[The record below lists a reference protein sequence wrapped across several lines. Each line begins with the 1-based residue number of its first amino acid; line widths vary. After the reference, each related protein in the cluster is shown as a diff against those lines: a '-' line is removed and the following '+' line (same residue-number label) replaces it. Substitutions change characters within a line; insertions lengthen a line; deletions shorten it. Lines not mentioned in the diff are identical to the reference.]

1 MTKQDVIENVK
12 DHVNGDRQD
21 VLINYYNEQPEEFFL
36 NYEESN
42 LAQDMTRDLKRVDA
56 IREHSTDVLDTT
68 LKKQIE
74 VIKNSAFAD
83 EGNHSEEYISILRRA
98 RAYVLDSLYNYYID
112 CKYECVDIKN
122 AKKSRIRKIAASVK
136 FTPSII
142 AYFTDYITRAY
153 DLECLLSH
161 LRCYCYDT
169 DLDNKYVLCKMS
181 IKQFVTGMV
190 NFLLQMYFM
199 GNFSFERKYRIV
211 EMFYGAYKT
220 KIRYSQFDTYSK
232 MPGSLYIKT
241 GEYDS
246 AKKTIEVY
254 IPHDFDME
262 NTDSWIHADGE
273 IPMDAFNEALSNEA
287 LGSCFPEYI
296 CLEG

>member
-12 DHVNGDRQD
+12 NHVNGDMRD

-74 VIKNSAFAD
+74 IIKNSAFAD
-83 EGNHSEEYISILRRA
+83 EDNFSEEHISILRRA
-98 RAYVLDSLYNYYID
+98 RTYVLDSLYNYYID

-161 LRCYCYDT
+161 LMCYCYDT

-181 IKQFVTGMV
+181 IVQFVTGMV
-190 NFLLQMYFM
+190 NFLLRMHFM

-211 EMFYGAYKT
+211 KIFYGTYKR
-220 KIRYSQFDTYSK
+220 KISYSQISTYSE
-232 MPGSLYIKT
+232 MPGPVYIKS

-246 AKKTIEVY
+246 ATKMIEVY
-254 IPHDFDME
+254 IPQDFKMRD
-262 NTDSWIHADGE
+262 TDSWVYVQDEMPA
-273 IPMDAFNEALSNEA
+273 DAFNEALNNDV
-287 LGSCFPEYI
+287 LGSYFPEYE
-296 CLEG
+296 CLKG

>member
-21 VLINYYNEQPEEFFL
+21 VLINYCNEQPEEFFL

-56 IREHSTDVLDTT
+56 IREHSTDVLDAT

-83 EGNHSEEYISILRRA
+83 EGNRSEEYISILRRA

-181 IKQFVTGMV
+181 IVQFVTGMV

-211 EMFYGAYKT
+211 KIFYGTYKH
-220 KIRYSQFDTYSK
+220 KISYSQISTYSE
-232 MPGSLYIKT
+232 MPGPVYIKS

-246 AKKTIEVY
+246 ATKMIEVY
-254 IPHDFDME
+254 IPQDFKMRD
-262 NTDSWIHADGE
+262 TDSWIHADGE